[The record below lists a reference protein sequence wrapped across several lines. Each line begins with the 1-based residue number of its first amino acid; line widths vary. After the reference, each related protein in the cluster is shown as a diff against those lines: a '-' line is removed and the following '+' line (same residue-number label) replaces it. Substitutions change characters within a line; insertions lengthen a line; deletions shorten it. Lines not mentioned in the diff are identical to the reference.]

1 MAPPTDLATVLQKIE
16 EMGKKLDTTGIKTDE
31 TNRKIEE
38 MQQSIQRISDEQGS
52 VMVWKPN
59 MESKVTDLQNSVFD
73 LKTKVDLF
81 IHQLPSSK
89 KGEDDGSFPEAPTT
103 AHLVVSAGA
112 EASGLSGYRVD
123 NDYRSARAGV
133 VTTLVPPPVKGAI

>member
-1 MAPPTDLATVLQKIE
+1 MAPPSHLAAVLQKIDE
-16 EMGKKLDTTGIKTDE
+16 LGKKLDTTGTKTDE

-38 MQQSIQRISDEQGS
+38 MQQSIQR
-52 VMVWKPN
+52 VWKPN
-59 MESKVTDLQNSVFD
+59 MENKITDLQNSMFD
-73 LKTKVDLF
+73 LKTKVNLF

-89 KGEDDGSFPEAPTT
+89 KGEDDRSLPEVPTT

-112 EASGLSGYRVD
+112 EASGLSGYHVD
-123 NDYRSARAGV
+123 NDYRSAGAGV

>member
-16 EMGKKLDTTGIKTDE
+16 EMGKKLDTTGTKTDE

-38 MQQSIQRISDEQGS
+38 MQQSIQRITDEQGLTT
-52 VMVWKPN
+52 VWKPN
-59 MESKVTDLQNSVFD
+59 IESKVTDLQNSVFD
-73 LKTKVDLF
+73 LKTKFDLF
-81 IHQLPSSK
+81 MHQLPSGK
-89 KGEDDGSFPEAPTT
+89 KGEDEGSLPEAPTT